1 MTDALAWAARALG
14 VETRRT
20 DRIRVA
26 GESGAG
32 NDVWRLESAVGDAV
46 FLKRHGAARRHA
58 QEVRATAL
66 WASRLGASPRL
77 IASDAKPRLAL
88 FEAAPGEPGEEFRAD
103 RSSSPLRDG
112 AAGRLLARLHA
123 LPTADDDPVPLAA
136 AIARRA
142 RAWAE
147 RARSALDAAVVDA
160 VVARCAAPW
169 PAALPPPRRVPCHR
183 DFGPHNWLFG
193 PAGLRVIDWEH
204 AREDSA
210 AADLDRALASPSV
223 DGAAFLEGYGALAPS
238 LAEEL
243 RRVTPLSALA
253 QVAWAAERGDL
264 ERDRAG
270 RARLAIALTPP
281 G

>member
-1 MTDALAWAARALG
+1 VNEPLAWAARALG
-14 VETRRT
+14 VEIHRAH
-20 DRIRVA
+20 RIRTA
-26 GESGAG
+26 GEAGAG
-32 NDVWRLESAVGDAV
+32 NDVWRLEVATGDPV

-58 QEVRATAL
+58 QEVRATEL

-77 IASDAKPRLAL
+77 LASDAKLRLAL
-88 FEAAPGEPGEEFRAD
+88 LGAAPGEPGEEFRAD
-103 RSSSPLRDG
+103 PSASPLRDA
-112 AAGRLLARLHA
+112 AAGAFLARLHA
-123 LPTADDDPVPLAA
+123 LPSADDDPVPLAA

-147 RARSALDAAVVDA
+147 RARGALDAAVVDA

-169 PAALPPPRRVPCHR
+169 PADVPAPRRVPCHR

-210 AADLDRALASPSV
+210 AADVDRALASPSV
-223 DGAAFLEGYGALAPS
+223 DGAALLEGYGALAPS

-270 RARLAIALTPP
+270 RARLALALTRPR
-281 G
+281 